1 MHSTNGSVR
10 RRMPIVALVGRPNV
24 GKSTLFN
31 RLTRSRDA
39 LVAEL
44 PGLTRDR
51 RYGRCLLDT
60 MWVELVDTGGIEPQ
74 AGEDSVSRQA
84 YLQGIQ
90 AVREADLIL
99 FLVDAR
105 DGITAVDKEVFDL
118 LRPFGKPLIVVANK
132 VDGPRQEDLVVEFH
146 ALGVEEVVPVSAE
159 HGRGVAELAERI
171 EAVCRELGGAEDNRE
186 PVTEP
191 EEERPIRV
199 SILGRPNVGKSSLFN
214 RLAGAPRM
222 IVTDIPGTTRDA
234 IDTLIRRP
242 GHRDILLTDTAGIR
256 RRARVEDKV
265 EKFSV
270 LKAIDAVKTC
280 DVVLLVLDATEGVT
294 DQDKRLLGYGEEYGR
309 AVMTIYN
316 KWDLVQRDR
325 NLARLRTEELERAK
339 RFMPHAPHVNV
350 SALTGGNVG
359 TILPIV
365 EELAAQFHATFPTG
379 RVNRVLA
386 RAMSARTP
394 PFFRGHHVRLFY
406 ATQVATG
413 PPTFL
418 VFANYPQ
425 HVPAYYERFLV
436 KQFRRE
442 LGIPH
447 TPVRFVFRGR
457 DRDSEEGAEIPTGSV
472 AEKRDR
478 ERT

>member
-1 MHSTNGSVR
+1 
-10 RRMPIVALVGRPNV
+10 MPVIALVGRPNV

-51 RYGRCLLDT
+51 RYGKCLLET
-60 MWVELVDTGGIEPQ
+60 LWVELVDTGGIETED
-74 AGEDSVSRQA
+74 GEDSVSRA
-84 YLQGIQ
+84 VCLQGVQ
-90 AVREADLIL
+90 AVREADLLL
-99 FLVDAR
+99 FIVDAR
-105 DGITAVDKEVFDL
+105 DGITAADQEVFDL

-146 ALGVEEVVPVSAE
+146 ALGAGEVVPVSAE
-159 HGRGVAELAERI
+159 HGRGITELVERI
-171 EAVCRELGGAEDNRE
+171 EAVCRELGGAEGNRE
-186 PVTEP
+186 PVTVP

-199 SILGRPNVGKSSLFN
+199 SLLGRPNVGKSSLFN
-214 RLAGAPRM
+214 RLAGEPRM
-222 IVTDIPGTTRDA
+222 IVTDIPGTTRDS

-316 KWDLVQRDR
+316 KWDLVQGDR

-350 SALTGGNVG
+350 SALTGRNASR
-359 TILPIV
+359 IFPIV
-365 EELAAQFHATFPTG
+365 DELSAQFQATFSTG

-394 PFFRGHHVRLFY
+394 PVFQGHHVRLFY
-406 ATQVATG
+406 ATQVATR

-425 HVPAYYERFLV
+425 HVPAYYKRFLV

-442 LGIPH
+442 LEISH

-457 DRDSEEGAEIPTGSV
+457 DRDREEGAEIPTGPV
-472 AEKRDR
+472 AEKRGCK
-478 ERT
+478 RT